1 MSTQIKRLYQNNQEF
16 VPITLAEAVVV
27 DATNIPGLQTLRITT
42 LDKVLKNTLAVVG
55 ANTLNIET
63 INTTLTNINTTLQKK
78 QDKLTAGDGITIDLD
93 GTISVTNTSTLGFQ
107 YKIVKR
113 LPSPPGKDY
122 ENIIYLVPNTTGV
135 NGNIFI
141 EYICIN
147 KDSIIDKINTG
158 FSCDNVLHKDCP
170 KPQWHQHLCK
180 ENFLGEFKTELEKQ
194 LARDN
199 LDIYSKV
206 QIDEFIKNLTGVD
219 LSSYITKDYFNE
231 AIQDLDYVK
240 SSLKSNI
247 DYNIPE
253 NLFTI

>member
-27 DATNIPGLQTLRITT
+27 DANNIPGLQTLGITT
-42 LDKVLKNTLAVVG
+42 LNKVLKNTLTVVG
-55 ANTLNIET
+55 ANTLNIQA

-78 QDKLTAGDGITIDLD
+78 QDKLTAGDGITIDPD

-107 YKIVKR
+107 YKIVKM

-147 KDSIIDKINTG
+147 KDSNYIWEQIGSLTTD
-158 FSCDNVLHKDCP
+158 V
-170 KPQWHQHLCK
+170 
-180 ENFLGEFKTELEKQ
+180 
-194 LARDN
+194 N
-199 LDIYSKV
+199 LDGYVTKK
-206 QIDEFIKNLTGVD
+206 EFED
-219 LSSYITKDYFNE
+219 
-231 AIQDLDYVK
+231 
-240 SSLKSNI
+240 LKSI
-247 DYNIPE
+247 VLTAQDVTTSSGTPVTVGYDIPN
-253 NLFTI
+253 NLYDKQ

>member
-78 QDKLTAGDGITIDLD
+78 QDKLTAGDGITIDPD

-107 YKIVKR
+107 YKIVKM

-122 ENIIYLVPNTTGV
+122 ENIIYLVPNTQGV

-147 KDSIIDKINTG
+147 KDSNYIWEQIGSLTTD
-158 FSCDNVLHKDCP
+158 V
-170 KPQWHQHLCK
+170 
-180 ENFLGEFKTELEKQ
+180 
-194 LARDN
+194 N
-199 LDIYSKV
+199 LDGYVTKK
-206 QIDEFIKNLTGVD
+206 EFTD
-219 LSSYITKDYFNE
+219 
-231 AIQDLDYVK
+231 
-240 SSLKSNI
+240 LKSIVLTAQDVTTSSGDPVTVKI
-247 DYNIPE
+247 DIP
-253 NLFTI
+253 NWLYDKK

>member
-42 LDKVLKNTLAVVG
+42 LDKVLKNTLTVVG
-55 ANTLNIET
+55 ANTLNIGT

-78 QDKLTAGDGITIDLD
+78 QDKLTAGDGITIDPD

-107 YKIVKR
+107 YKIVKM

-147 KDSIIDKINTG
+147 KDSNYIWEQIGSLTTDVNL
-158 FSCDNVLHKDCP
+158 DNYVT
-170 KPQWHQHLCK
+170 
-180 ENFLGEFKTELEKQ
+180 KTEFT
-194 LARDN
+194 N
-199 LDIYSKV
+199 
-206 QIDEFIKNLTGVD
+206 
-219 LSSYITKDYFNE
+219 LSSIVLT
-231 AIQDLDYVK
+231 AQDVTTSSGDPVTVK
-240 SSLKSNI
+240 I
-247 DYNIPE
+247 DIP
-253 NLFTI
+253 NYLYDKK